1 MNKKGGMVKEF
12 LLVLVTVVFTS
23 AIVFTLVSAG
33 VLEVDQSSGSTS
45 MLNTEFLPF
54 GRGGELAVDNFRFC
68 DFESNLDGCW
78 EETELFYSG
87 EEVHFAFEVI
97 SSTYMGKLVLIE
109 NYQLLDPEEEIILSV
124 ESENDYYY
132 EIESSK
138 ERETIYFTDYFI
150 LGSDM
155 GPGTYTVNLFVEN
168 QLLEKELVLT
178 KTFQVLG

>member
-1 MNKKGGMVKEF
+1 
-12 LLVLVTVVFTS
+12 
-23 AIVFTLVSAG
+23 
-33 VLEVDQSSGSTS
+33 
-45 MLNTEFLPF
+45 
-54 GRGGELAVDNFRFC
+54 
-68 DFESNLDGCW
+68 
-78 EETELFYSG
+78 
-87 EEVHFAFEVI
+87 
-97 SSTYMGKLVLIE
+97 VLIE